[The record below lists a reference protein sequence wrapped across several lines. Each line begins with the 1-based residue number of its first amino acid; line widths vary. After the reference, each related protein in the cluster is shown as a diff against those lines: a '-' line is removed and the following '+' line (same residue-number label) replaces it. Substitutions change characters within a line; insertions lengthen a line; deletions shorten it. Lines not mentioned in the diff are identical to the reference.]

1 MRVYTF
7 GDGTAEGLGDML
19 EHLGGKGA
27 GLAAMSRLGVPVPP
41 GFTVS
46 TAVCRAF
53 YQSGGRALP
62 KDVVTEIER
71 GIAHIERASG
81 RRLGDP
87 AAPLLVS
94 VRSGAAVSMPGMMDT
109 VLDVGLTRACLDGL
123 AARGA
128 GRRFALDSYRRLME
142 MYAEIVLGFEPSML
156 LTARDAVLD
165 AAGVESVAAL
175 SEPLLDGLVTVY
187 EKALVDR
194 GEVLP
199 SDPRAQLDGAILGVL
214 RSWNTR
220 RAVNHRRA
228 NGIPDDLGTAVTVQ
242 AMVFGNL
249 GPTSATGVAFTRHPT
264 TGEPGLS
271 GEYLPDAQGED
282 VVGGAHAVWP
292 LCEAAGESAGHPTG
306 QSLQAR
312 QPDAYA
318 ELARIAARLEESFR
332 DMQDLEFTIE
342 DGRVWMLQTRTA
354 SRSVRA
360 AVRIAV
366 EMVREGL
373 IDEDEALYRVD
384 PASLTRLLHPSVD
397 AHARPRVLAR
407 GLPASP
413 GAVSGVVVFDPAEA
427 LARAA
432 DGERVILVRI
442 ETSTEDME
450 AIRAAEGVLTSRGG
464 LTSHAALVARGLGR
478 CCVTGCA
485 DVLVDE
491 TRGQFRIRNGTQI
504 VTAGMT
510 ITLDGSTGEVILGE
524 VATTPADPPETFAV
538 LMGWA
543 DARRRLEV
551 RANADDAAAAQK
563 AAEHGADGVGLCC
576 TEHMF
581 LEDDRLHLVRSLVL
595 APDAKARRHAVEH
608 ILPAQRRDF
617 RALLEAMPDQPVAI
631 RLLDLPLHDFM
642 PTEGDELAE
651 VAARLDTPLTQLRTR
666 AQRLRATNPQL
677 GHRGCRVGLTFP
689 ELYEVQVRALFEA
702 VVDAAA
708 NTGSCAP
715 PQVIIPFVT
724 CAEELVRLR
733 RRIEHMARRV
743 AAERGVERIDH
754 TVGPM
759 VESPR
764 ACLAAAEIA
773 RASDFFLF
781 GTNDLTVMTYGL
793 HRDDAGRFLP
803 FYLENDV
810 LPADPFVQLDQST
823 VGRLVEFAV
832 REARAQKP
840 DLRCGLAGGH
850 AGEPDA
856 VEWAHRIGLD
866 YVTCAPHRVPIAR
879 LAAARAALAGGE
891 PA

>member
-7 GDGTAEGLGDML
+7 GNGTAEGLGDMV
-19 EHLGGKGA
+19 EQLGGKGA

-41 GFTVS
+41 GFTLS

-53 YQSGGRALP
+53 YAAGGRALP
-62 KDVVTEIER
+62 AEVKHEIER
-71 GIAHIERASG
+71 GIAHIEALTG

-87 AAPLLVS
+87 TAPLLVS

-123 AARGA
+123 AARGT

-142 MYAEIVLGFEPSML
+142 MYAEVVLGLEPSTL
-156 LTARDAVLD
+156 LSVRDAVLEE
-165 AAGVESVAAL
+165 AQATTVSAL
-175 SEPLLDGLVTVY
+175 AEPFLEGLITVY
-187 EKALVDR
+187 ENALVAA
-194 GEVLP
+194 GEVVP
-199 SDPRAQLDGAILGVL
+199 ADPRAQLDGAILGVL

-228 NGIPDDLGTAVTVQ
+228 HGIPDDLGTAVTVQ

-264 TGEPGLS
+264 TGEPRIS
-271 GEYLPDAQGED
+271 GDYLPDAQGED
-282 VVGGAHAVWP
+282 VVGGAHEVWP
-292 LCEAAGESAGHPTG
+292 LSEGDALDRPGRSLEALQPTV
-306 QSLQAR
+306 
-312 QPDAYA
+312 YA
-318 ELARIAARLEESFR
+318 ELCRIAGVLEARFR
-332 DMQDLEFTIE
+332 DVQDLEFTIE
-342 DGRVWMLQTRTA
+342 DGRVWMLQTRAA

-373 IDEDEALYRVD
+373 IDADEALHRVEPD
-384 PASLTRLLHPSVD
+384 SLNRLLHPSVD

-413 GAVSGVVVFDPAEA
+413 GAVSGVVVFDPDEA
-427 LARAA
+427 VARAA
-432 DGERVILVRI
+432 AGERVILVRV

-485 DVLVDE
+485 DIIVDE
-491 TRGQFRIRNGTQI
+491 RRGLFRVRNGSQT

-510 ITLDGSTGEVILGE
+510 LTLDGSTGEVMLGE

-543 DARRRLEV
+543 DERRRLGV
-551 RANADDAAAAQK
+551 RANADDADAAK
-563 AAEHGADGVGLCC
+563 KGIEHGADGVGLCC

-581 LEDDRLHLVRSLVL
+581 LEDDRLDLVRSLVL
-595 APDAKARRHAVEH
+595 APDAKARRAAVER
-608 ILPAQRRDF
+608 ILPSQRRDF
-617 RALLEAMPDQPVAI
+617 RALLEAAGGRPVGI

-642 PTEGDELAE
+642 PTEATELRE
-651 VAARLDTPLTQLRTR
+651 VAARLGTPLDQLVTR

-702 VVDAAA
+702 VVDLGAAA
-708 NTGSCAP
+708 A

-724 CAEELVRLR
+724 CAEELIRLR
-733 RRIEHMARRV
+733 RRIEHMAQRV
-743 AAERGVERIDH
+743 AGEGGVARIDF
-754 TVGPM
+754 TLGPM

-764 ACLAAAEIA
+764 ACLSAAELA
-773 RASDFFLF
+773 VASDFFLF
-781 GTNDLTVMTYGL
+781 GTNDLTVMTFGL

-810 LPADPFVQLDQST
+810 LPADPFVRLDQGT
-823 VGRLVEFAV
+823 VGRLVEAAV
-832 REARAQKP
+832 HHGRRARP
-840 DLRCGLAGGH
+840 GLPCGLAGGH
-850 AGEPDA
+850 SGSPDA

-879 LAAARAALAGGE
+879 LAAARAALGRGDSA
-891 PA
+891 